1 MATVPVEGKMSFFQ
15 KPNPAIFFVTIVLFA
30 SVCRGQAPAQQA
42 PVKIWEGSIG
52 AGFSL
57 TTGNSDTKN
66 FNWSFDLTRDPK
78 TRNLI
83 KISSLYLWGSD
94 SGNTNVD
101 KLDIKFRDEYTLS
114 DKLFFFASA
123 MYYRDIPKEIQSQIN
138 PVGGLG
144 YHLKKSET
152 LQLSVGG
159 GAGGIWEKPPD
170 GDWNSSGTLNAG
182 QELSAQLTKTAQLTQ
197 SVSGL
202 WKTAD
207 FGDAQYRFAVALA
220 TAITEKAQLKA
231 EFRLDYHTE
240 PPSAD
245 IDKNDT
251 ATILSFIYN
260 F

>member
-1 MATVPVEGKMSFFQ
+1 MNLLRKLNLAIVFATV
-15 KPNPAIFFVTIVLFA
+15 VLSA
-30 SVCRGQAPAQQA
+30 SVCRGQAPAQQ
-42 PVKIWEGSIG
+42 PPDKIWEGSIG

-83 KISSLYLWGSD
+83 RLNSLYLWGSD

-101 KLDIKFRDEYTLS
+101 KLDIRFRDEYTLT
-114 DKLFFFASA
+114 DKLFVFGAA
-123 MYYRDIPKEIQSQIN
+123 TYYRDIPKEIQSQIN
-138 PVGGLG
+138 PVAGLG

-152 LQLSVGG
+152 LQLRVGG
-159 GAGGIWEKPPD
+159 GGGGIWEKPPD
-170 GDWNSSGTLNAG
+170 GEWSSSGTLNAS

-197 SVSGL
+197 SLSGL
-202 WKTAD
+202 WKTSD
-207 FGDAQYRFAVALA
+207 LGDAQYRFSIALS
-220 TAITEKAQLKA
+220 TSITQKAQLKV
-231 EFRLDYHTE
+231 EFRDDYFTK
-240 PPSAD
+240 PAGPD
-245 IDKNDT
+245 TKKNDT

>member
-1 MATVPVEGKMSFFQ
+1 MSFFQ

-123 MYYRDIPKEIQSQIN
+123 MYYRDIPKDIQSQIN

-152 LQLSVGG
+152 LKLSVGG

-170 GDWNSSGTLNAG
+170 GDWSSSGTLNAG

-220 TAITEKAQLKA
+220 TNITAKAQLKA